1 MVVNVLQTKVEKGGQ
16 QTAAKKE
23 KSSLQQGQATEQK
36 VQKRRRNV
44 RIVYM
49 GLNFHKQMGV

>member
-1 MVVNVLQTKVEKGGQ
+1 MNVLQTKVEKGGK

-44 RIVYM
+44 RIIYM